1 MEYSGKKKTMSLVVV
16 AIVAFLMLEP
26 GNIFMLYFK
35 KDSTMANG
43 LGTFKA
49 WEKSKSD
56 SEVHDLVKYLA
67 NWVAGTKIFFVSLLT
82 VIVIFGP
89 PELHPWVLL
98 AMVISIATFYVGLY
112 PLVRKIDSEDM
123 LTQKGYSKTLAGMI
137 TVFIL
142 VFLILFIWLQ
152 WPSIFPIPIPA
163 FW

>member
-1 MEYSGKKKTMSLVVV
+1 
-16 AIVAFLMLEP
+16 
-26 GNIFMLYFK
+26 
-35 KDSTMANG
+35 MANG

-56 SEVHDLVKYLA
+56 PEVHDLVKYLA

-98 AMVISIATFYVGLY
+98 AMIISIATFYVGLF

-123 LTQKGYSKTLAGMI
+123 LVPKGYSKTLGAMI
-137 TVFIL
+137 TVFII
-142 VFLILFIWLQ
+142 VFAILYL
-152 WPSIFPIPIPA
+152 WPILLPSIPIPS